1 MRTVQD
7 QAPAPAVPALVPG
20 EPILRA
26 ADQDLPFQARAALD
40 HDDGF
45 VDSST
50 AEQHCHQALAE
61 IIARLCA
68 DAEAPRRVLG
78 LELRLL
84 RWVLVL
90 GRALYVLYLARAEE
104 VASAKLPARMVRGG
118 KCYERRPRA
127 CRVLRT
133 VFGQLPYW
141 RTYMQR
147 MDADEVAKGNRGWYP
162 LDQQLGLS
170 ADGFTLLVVSLVTRL
185 ATRMPYAAAGGLFR
199 LFLGWSPAHRSI
211 EQLVLGLGAHARTY
225 QEQAPAPEGDGEVLV
240 IQIDS
245 KGIPTATDEELRK
258 RRGKRR
264 PNPHPESKR
273 HRGRAKR
280 RRLGPKPRRKKG
292 DKSKN
297 AKMGT
302 LVVMYTLKK
311 AQDDQGRPLLLG
323 PLNLRILASMAPKRY
338 AFQVARREAIKRGF
352 GPQSGRLIQFVSDGD
367 DDLEVYRKEYFG
379 DYDPASIVPTVDLPH
394 VLEYLW
400 GAATALFKEGSGE
413 CAAWV
418 AKQRKRLFDSRAD
431 LIRKELAKRLAQIP
445 KKGPGNKS
453 KRKRIA
459 DALGYLT
466 SNADRLDYRRFR
478 DMDLEL
484 ASGAVEGAVK
494 HVMGQRFDHGGMR
507 WIRERADPLLQ
518 LRCIEINGQWD
529 DFMQWMDD
537 RLQHAASEGLRLRL
551 RRKTPL
557 PLPVPERMPST
568 ALLGSGSAVEASL
581 DYAQHAA

>member
-1 MRTVQD
+1 MRPSSTITRTVQD
-7 QAPAPAVPALVPG
+7 HAPAAPVPG
-20 EPILRA
+20 DP

-50 AEQHCHQALAE
+50 AELRCQKALAE

-104 VASAKLPARMVRGG
+104 VASAKLPARMLRGG
-118 KCYERRPRA
+118 KWYERRPRA
-127 CRVLRT
+127 CRILRT
-133 VFGQLPYW
+133 VFGRLQYW
-141 RTYMQR
+141 RTYMQQA
-147 MDADEVAKGNRGWYP
+147 DAEEGTKDSGWYP
-162 LDQQLGLS
+162 LDQQLGLC

-185 ATRMPYAAAGGLFR
+185 ATRMPYAAAGGLFK
-199 LFLGWSPAHRSI
+199 LFLGFAPAHRSI

-311 AQDDQGRPLLLG
+311 ALDDQGRPLLLG

-379 DYDPASIVPTVDLPH
+379 DYDPASIVPTADLPH

-431 LIRKELAKRLAQIP
+431 LIRKDLAKCLAQIP

-453 KRKRIA
+453 KRERIEK
-459 DALGYLT
+459 ALGYLT
-466 SNADRLDYRRFR
+466 ANADRLDYRRFR

-507 WIRERADPLLQ
+507 WIRERADALLQ

-537 RLQHAASEGLRLRL
+537 RLQQAASEARRLRL
-551 RRKTPL
+551 RRQTPV
-557 PLPVPERMPST
+557 PLPVPERMLATIAPPGPGST
-568 ALLGSGSAVEASL
+568 VEAPL
-581 DYAQHAA
+581 DYARQAA